1 MGLSRKTKVYVPI
14 WLCFENEFEE
24 KYQVDK
30 CIIVKHSKKKPSE
43 ENTAQSI
50 RPPSCLLL
58 PEEPKR
64 GGDKPRLSKKT
75 NIHVLVEFGLQLLCM
90 CLKRGRLVATE
101 ESHLQ
106 LVDPF
111 ITVLTDCLYSKH
123 IRVSTLIDR
132 VIMSILEYVRIAS
145 PQWLVYNVKVKLCL
159 NCECSMIGL

>member
-1 MGLSRKTKVYVPI
+1 MKIKRRYL
-14 WLCFENEFEE
+14 
-24 KYQVDK
+24 VDK
-30 CIIVKHSKKKPSE
+30 CIIVNHSKKKPSE
-43 ENTAQSI
+43 ENTAQPI

-111 ITVLTDCLYSKH
+111 ITLLTDCLYSKH
-123 IRVSTLIDR
+123 IRVSTLNDSR
-132 VIMSILEYVRIAS
+132 FIMSILECVRIAS
-145 PQWLVYNVKVKLCL
+145 PH
-159 NCECSMIGL
+159 